1 MDVLYANKPCAII
14 RPIPFQEKY
23 DYSIYKDQ
31 NIISEYRDLEEFIR
45 DNIEG
50 INELILDFKELDYV
64 SSAGLRVLLVTLKLM
79 KTKGSIKIINVNESV
94 NEVLTMTGFANI
106 IKIER
111 A

>member
-1 MDVLYANKPCAII
+1 MEIKDFKEN
-14 RPIPFQEKY
+14 EKLTICVTGSL
-23 DYSIYKDQ
+23 DSIT
-31 NIISEYRDLEEFIR
+31 SSDLEEFIR

>member
-1 MDVLYANKPCAII
+1 MEIKDFKEN
-14 RPIPFQEKY
+14 EKLTICVTGSL
-23 DYSIYKDQ
+23 DSIT
-31 NIISEYRDLEEFIR
+31 SSDLEEFIR

-94 NEVLTMTGFANI
+94 NEVLTMTGFSNI

>member
-1 MDVLYANKPCAII
+1 MEIKDFKEN
-14 RPIPFQEKY
+14 EKLTICVTGSL
-23 DYSIYKDQ
+23 DSIT
-31 NIISEYRDLEEFIR
+31 SSDLEEFIR

-64 SSAGLRVLLVTLKLM
+64 SSAGLRVLLVTLKIM

>member
-1 MDVLYANKPCAII
+1 MEIKDFKEN
-14 RPIPFQEKY
+14 EKLTICVTGSL
-23 DYSIYKDQ
+23 DSVT
-31 NIISEYRDLEEFIR
+31 SSDLEEFIR

>member
-1 MDVLYANKPCAII
+1 MEIKDFKEN
-14 RPIPFQEKY
+14 EKLTICVTGSL
-23 DYSIYKDQ
+23 DSVT
-31 NIISEYRDLEEFIR
+31 SSDLEEFIR

-64 SSAGLRVLLVTLKLM
+64 SSAGLRVLLVALKLM

>member
-1 MDVLYANKPCAII
+1 MEIKDFKEN
-14 RPIPFQEKY
+14 EKLTICVTGSL
-23 DYSIYKDQ
+23 DSIT
-31 NIISEYRDLEEFIR
+31 SSDLEEFIR
-45 DNIEG
+45 DNIDG

>member
-1 MDVLYANKPCAII
+1 MEIKDFKEN
-14 RPIPFQEKY
+14 EKLTICVTGSL
-23 DYSIYKDQ
+23 DSVT
-31 NIISEYRDLEEFIR
+31 SSDLEEFIR

-64 SSAGLRVLLVTLKLM
+64 SSAGLRVLIVTLKLM

>member
-1 MDVLYANKPCAII
+1 MEIKDFKEN
-14 RPIPFQEKY
+14 EKLTICVTGSL
-23 DYSIYKDQ
+23 DSVT
-31 NIISEYRDLEEFIR
+31 SSDLEEFIR
-45 DNIEG
+45 DNIDG

>member
-1 MDVLYANKPCAII
+1 MEIKDFREN
-14 RPIPFQEKY
+14 EKLTICITGSL
-23 DYSIYKDQ
+23 DSIT
-31 NIISEYRDLEEFIR
+31 SSDLEEFIR

-50 INELILDFKELDYV
+50 IKEIILDFKELDYV
-64 SSAGLRVLLVTLKLM
+64 SSAGLRVLLVTMKLM
-79 KTKGSIKIINVNESV
+79 KERGNIKIINVNDSV